1 MRRLQRFVAPLL
13 VVLLMAPGPLLAAQS
28 GVVTPLD
35 LENAIGMQIGSDA
48 AARQTIQKLL
58 SREDVRAIAQSYGL
72 DASRAAAAA
81 STLQGSEL
89 QSVAQQ
95 AAAVDAQLAGG
106 DSVIRISLVALL
118 LIIIIVILLTNN

>member
-35 LENAIGMQIGSDA
+35 LDSAISMQIGSDA
-48 AARQTIQKLL
+48 EARQTIQKLL
-58 SREDVRAIAQSYGL
+58 SREDVRAFAQSYGL

-89 QSVAQQ
+89 HSMAQQ
-95 AAAVDAQLAGG
+95 APAIDAQLAGG
-106 DSVIRISLVALL
+106 DPVLRISLIAALL
-118 LIIIIVILLTNN
+118 IVIIVILLTND